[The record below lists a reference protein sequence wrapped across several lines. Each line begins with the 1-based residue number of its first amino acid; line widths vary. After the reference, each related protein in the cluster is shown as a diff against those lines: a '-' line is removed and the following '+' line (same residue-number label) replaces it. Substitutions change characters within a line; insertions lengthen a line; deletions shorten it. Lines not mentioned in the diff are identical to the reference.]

1 MKKSILA
8 LATVIA
14 LSACGPAV
22 KDSVQ
27 TSAPTPEDLQAI
39 RSARALSAR
48 GSYTALKEACR
59 LFAGAYVRPALRAGM
74 AADYLRAAFLLVLR
88 EKELALSNPE
98 SAAVLVRLV
107 RENPVLAGYRN
118 WPELAA
124 RINPRVNVVKDVT
137 LGIIGAVPSEES
149 ERLYAD
155 LKARTGSDEL
165 AAYVYLASE
174 CPRKSPYDKMDDRA
188 AIKAA
193 HPDSILIK
201 YRAAFCPGLIRD
213 VFDEIIEADPEFWE
227 AYGFRGEASLS
238 RGELLTAE
246 ESLLIAAEHIP
257 ESAYYNILLAS
268 IYFLTEE
275 FEKSL
280 EYCDKS
286 LAQAPEYRDAY
297 LTKSICLS
305 QLGRYA
311 EALGVLD
318 RIIQMQFYLQGE
330 AHYWSAWNQH
340 ALKDLGAA
348 QVHIEA
354 AKGTLPTNS
363 EVFGLAG
370 TIALEK
376 GELDRAEKDFKE
388 ALVYNAS
395 NHEAVFGLA
404 RIAEKREKWTE
415 AAGFFEK
422 AAGIL
427 AAGENGLKA
436 KIEEI
441 RSSGMPESR
450 KAKMAA
456 KKESQLRISQATRAT
471 AHYNAA
477 AAWYNGGDTEAARKA
492 AERAAEHP
500 QLKTKASEL
509 LEKIK

>member
-1 MKKSILA
+1 MKKSILI
-8 LATVIA
+8 LAAVCA

-22 KDSVQ
+22 KDAVQ
-27 TSAPTPEDLQAI
+27 SAAAPDDLQAVQ
-39 RSARALSAR
+39 SAGTLASR

-59 LFAGAYVRPALRAGM
+59 LYASAYVRPALRSRIAS
-74 AADYLRAAFLLVLR
+74 AYFRAAFLFVLR
-88 EKELALSNPE
+88 EKELGLSTPE
-98 SAAVLVRLV
+98 SAQVLTRLI
-107 RENPVLAGYRN
+107 RENPSLSGYRA
-118 WPELAA
+118 WIELAV
-124 RINPRVNVVKDVT
+124 RINPRVVVVKDLT
-137 LGIIGAVPSEES
+137 LGLTGAVSGEEA

-155 LKARTGSDEL
+155 LKSRTGSDEL

-174 CPRKSPYDKMDDRA
+174 CPRKSPYDKLDDRA

-193 HPDSILIK
+193 HPDSVLIK
-201 YRAAFCPGLIRD
+201 YRAAFCPAILTE
-213 VFDEIIEADPEFWE
+213 VFDEIIQADPEFWE
-227 AYGFRGEASLS
+227 AFGFRGEGALS
-238 RGELLTAE
+238 RGELLAAE
-246 ESLLIAAEHIP
+246 KDLLVASEHIP

-275 FEKSL
+275 FEQCL
-280 EYCDKS
+280 VFCDKA
-286 LAQAPEYRDAY
+286 LAQAPDYRDAY
-297 LTKSICLS
+297 LTKAICLS

-340 ALKDLGAA
+340 ALKDLATA
-348 QVHIEA
+348 QIHIEA

-370 TIALEK
+370 TIAREK

-388 ALVYNAS
+388 ALVYNGS

-404 RIAEKREKWTE
+404 RIAEAREKWVE
-415 AAGFFEK
+415 AAGYFEK

-441 RSSGMPESR
+441 KASPMPESR
-450 KAKMAA
+450 KARMAA
-456 KKESQLRISQATRAT
+456 KKESQLRISEATKAT
-471 AHYNAA
+471 AYYNAA
-477 AAWYNGGDTEAARKA
+477 ASWVNGGRLDDARRS
-492 AERAAEHP
+492 AELAGRHP
-500 QLKTKASEL
+500 QLAARVAEL

>member
-1 MKKSILA
+1 MKKTILA
-8 LATVIA
+8 LAVIFA
-14 LSACGPAV
+14 LAACGPAV
-22 KDSVQ
+22 KDSLQ

-39 RSARALSAR
+39 QSARTLSSR

-59 LFAGAYVRPALRAGM
+59 LFAGAYAHPSLRAGM
-74 AADYLRAAFLLVLR
+74 AADYFRAAFLLVLR
-88 EKELALSNPE
+88 EKELALSDPA
-98 SAAVLVRLV
+98 SIGTLVRLV
-107 RENPVLAGYRN
+107 RENPGLAGYRS

-124 RINPRVNVVKDVT
+124 RINPRVIVVKDFT
-137 LGIIGAVPSEES
+137 LGIVGAAPSEES

-155 LKARTGSDEL
+155 LKSRTGSDEL

-174 CPRKSPYDKMDDRA
+174 CPRKSPYDKTDDRA
-188 AIKAA
+188 AIMAA
-193 HPDSILIK
+193 HPNSILIK
-201 YRAAFCPGLIRD
+201 YRSAFCPGLIPEA
-213 VFDEIIEADPEFWE
+213 FDEIIGIDPEFWE
-227 AYGFRGEASLS
+227 AYGFRGEAALS
-238 RGELLTAE
+238 RGELLAAE
-246 ESLLIAAEHIP
+246 KDILIASEHIP
-257 ESAYYNILLAS
+257 ESAYYDILLAS

-275 FEKSL
+275 FEQSL
-280 EYCDKS
+280 IYCDKA
-286 LAQAPEYRDAY
+286 LAQAPEFRDAY
-297 LTKSICLS
+297 LTKAICLS

-330 AHYWSAWNQH
+330 AHYWSAWNLH

-370 TIALEK
+370 TIALEL
-376 GELDRAEKDFKE
+376 GDLDKAEKDFKE
-388 ALVYNAS
+388 ALVYNAG

-404 RIAEKREKWTE
+404 RIAEKREQWVE
-415 AAGFFEK
+415 SAGYFEK
-422 AAGIL
+422 AAAIL
-427 AAGENGLKA
+427 AANEANLKA

-441 RSSGMPESR
+441 RVSPMPEAR

-456 KKESQLRISQATRAT
+456 KKESQLRISEATRAT
-471 AHYNAA
+471 AYYNAA
-477 AAWYNGGDTEAARKA
+477 AAWFNGGRTEAARKA

-500 QLKTKASEL
+500 QLKARAAEL